1 MAKRKKKKNSG
12 RGNLFKASAGIFF
25 LVLIVVS
32 AGILAHL
39 FIPVTDSSR
48 SGKPDIKKAA
58 FKKQKKNLPEYEI
71 YTDEVNKYDKAE
83 PVISQKTGKPLDSLP
98 VVAIIIDDLG
108 FDKNIASDFLT
119 LDIPL
124 TFSILPYSPYKKKI
138 SAAAR
143 KKGIEIMLHL
153 PMEPVEYPLVQIEEG
168 ALLTSMSPDVMI
180 NQLNKSLD
188 SVPYIKGVNNHM
200 GSKMTS
206 ISSQMRQIFTILK
219 KRDLF
224 FIDSRTT
231 IKTICKPSARLLQLP
246 YAQRDVFLDHSQ
258 EYQDIKKQIKR
269 LLYIASQKGIAV
281 GIGHPYPVTYE
292 VLREEL
298 PSIKKSVKLVFA
310 SEVAQI
316 PN

>member
-1 MAKRKKKKNSG
+1 
-12 RGNLFKASAGIFF
+12 
-25 LVLIVVS
+25 
-32 AGILAHL
+32 
-39 FIPVTDSSR
+39 
-48 SGKPDIKKAA
+48 
-58 FKKQKKNLPEYEI
+58 
-71 YTDEVNKYDKAE
+71 
-83 PVISQKTGKPLDSLP
+83 
-98 VVAIIIDDLG
+98 
-108 FDKNIASDFLT
+108 
-119 LDIPL
+119 
-124 TFSILPYSPYKKKI
+124 
-138 SAAAR
+138 
-143 KKGIEIMLHL
+143 
-153 PMEPVEYPLVQIEEG
+153 MEPVEYPLVQIEEG

-231 IKTICKPSARLLQLP
+231 INTICKPSARLLQLP